1 MDKIVTLTMN
11 PALDKSVSIGHVMA
25 DRKLRCGPPRY
36 APGGGGVNVS
46 RAIRRL
52 GGESL
57 AFYTRGGPIG
67 EMLQDLLAEEG
78 VSHWPLEIEGITR
91 VSFTVFEQASKQQ
104 YRFVMPGP
112 ELHAVE
118 WRRCLEVVFERESQ
132 PDYLVASG
140 SLPPGVPTDFYGRL
154 ARSACQAG
162 CRFIVDTSGDEL
174 RAAAEA
180 GVYLLKPNM
189 RELRH
194 LAGKEI
200 ESEEQQQQVARQLV
214 EQGRAEVVVVS
225 LGAAG
230 ALLVSAEGSERVRAP
245 TVRIQSKIG
254 AGDSMVAGLV
264 LALARG
270 QSLSESV
277 HFGVAAGAAAVATPG
292 TELCR
297 REETESLYQR

>member
-1 MDKIVTLTMN
+1 MN
-11 PALDKSVSIGHVMA
+11 PALDKSTSIEHVMA

-36 APGGGGVNVS
+36 EPGGGGINVS

-57 AFYTRGGPIG
+57 AFYTKGGPIG
-67 EMLQDLLAEEG
+67 QMLQDLIAEEG
-78 VSHWPLEIEGITR
+78 VGHWPLEIEGITR
-91 VSFTVFEQASKQQ
+91 VSFTVFEQTSKQQ
-104 YRFVMPGP
+104 YRFVLPGP
-112 ELHAVE
+112 ELQSTE
-118 WRRCLEVVFERESQ
+118 WRRCLKVLFEDELQ

-154 ARSACQAG
+154 ARRACKAG

-189 RELRH
+189 RELTH
-194 LAGKEI
+194 LAGEEI

-254 AGDSMVAGLV
+254 AGDSTVAGLV

-270 QSLSESV
+270 ETLGAAV
-277 HFGVAAGAAAVATPG
+277 RFGVAAGAAAVSTPG

-297 REETESLYQR
+297 REDTEALYRTMGSEGESD